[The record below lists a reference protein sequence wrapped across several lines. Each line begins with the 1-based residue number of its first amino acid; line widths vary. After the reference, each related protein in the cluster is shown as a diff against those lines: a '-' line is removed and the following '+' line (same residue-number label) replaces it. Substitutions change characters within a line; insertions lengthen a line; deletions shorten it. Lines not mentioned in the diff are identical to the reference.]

1 MMGVKSI
8 IASAVITAIVVAYGA
23 FYVTNEHW
31 SAKWS
36 ARDLVD
42 QKAQADRAAANLV
55 KQHDDAIAMA
65 DIDAK
70 HQQEI
75 AEIQKNAN
83 NTIASYRAGDLK
95 LRQRFTC
102 AARRVSEATTSA
114 AVRDAATG
122 CGLSETDVEFLVRFG
137 ERADVITRQLDEA
150 QAIIRRWY
158 KSVNGEELK

>member
-8 IASAVITAIVVAYGA
+8 IAASVIAALVVSYGS

-36 ARDLVD
+36 ARDLSD
-42 QKAQADRAAANLV
+42 QKAQADRASANLV

-65 DIDAK
+65 DIDNK

-75 AEIQKNAN
+75 AEIQRNAN
-83 NTIASYRAGDLK
+83 NTIASYRAGNLK
-95 LRQRFTC
+95 LRQQFTC
-102 AARRVSEATTSA
+102 ATRGMSEATTSA
-114 AVRDAATG
+114 SVRDAATG
-122 CGLSETDVEFLVRFG
+122 CGLSDADVENFVRIA
-137 ERADVITRQLDEA
+137 ERADVITRQLAEA
-150 QAIIRRWY
+150 QAVIRRYY

>member
-1 MMGVKSI
+1 MGVKSI
-8 IASAVITAIVVAYGA
+8 IASAVITALVVAYGA
-23 FYVTNEHW
+23 FYVTNDHW

-36 ARDLVD
+36 ARDLSD
-42 QKAQADRAAANLV
+42 QKAQADRAVANLS
-55 KQHDDAIAMA
+55 KLHDDAIAMA

-95 LRQRFTC
+95 LRAQFTC
-102 AARRVSEATTSA
+102 AARGMSEATTSSG
-114 AVRDAATG
+114 VRDAATR
-122 CGLSETDVEFLVRFG
+122 CGLSDADVENFVRLA
-137 ERADVITRQLDEA
+137 ERADVITRQLAEA
-150 QAIIRRWY
+150 QSVIRRYY

>member
-1 MMGVKSI
+1 MELKSI
-8 IASAVITAIVVAYGA
+8 VASAVITALVVAYGS

-36 ARDLVD
+36 ARDLSD
-42 QKAQADRAAANLV
+42 QKAQADRAAANLS
-55 KQHDDAIAMA
+55 KLHDDAIAMA

-95 LRQRFTC
+95 LRAQFTC
-102 AARRVSEATTSA
+102 AARGMSEAATASDI
-114 AVRDAATG
+114 RDAATR
-122 CGLSETDVEFLVRFG
+122 CGLSEADVEFLVRFG
-137 ERADVITRQLDEA
+137 ERADVITRQLAES